1 MIKNMICIEES
12 KLDIKI
18 TVYFEIR
25 NAELYG
31 GINSISYSEARYTIK
46 DNIDKI
52 DLSEKSIAKFLDKEI
67 EKMAELLSV
76 QIVMYLLFLKKNM
89 KKNLLIKNNSPIA
102 NGKDKK

>member
-1 MIKNMICIEES
+1 MIKNMICTEES
-12 KLDIKI
+12 KQDMKI

-31 GINSISYSEARYTIK
+31 GINSIGYSEAGYTIK
-46 DNIDKI
+46 DNINKI
-52 DLSEKSIAKFLDKEI
+52 DLSEKSITKFLDKEI

-76 QIVMYLLFLKKNM
+76 QIDDVSVISKEEY
-89 KKNLLIKNNSPIA
+89 KKNLLIKNNSSMA